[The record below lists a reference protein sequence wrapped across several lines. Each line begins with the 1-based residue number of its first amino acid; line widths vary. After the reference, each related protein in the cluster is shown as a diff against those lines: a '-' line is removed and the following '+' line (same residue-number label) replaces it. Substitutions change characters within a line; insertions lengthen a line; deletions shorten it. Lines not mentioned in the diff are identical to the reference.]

1 MEIPWALGL
10 MTKESMSIAFLFGFD
25 WLADLKSML
34 IQDCKRIS
42 FLVLENLSNVGFWE
56 NSIKTSGSDIA
67 TVFGSCSNNWVNNVE
82 PHLPVFDR
90 TTNFVLGGGSP
101 TFPASLMNDSSG
113 IRTRCVQWLN

>member
-1 MEIPWALGL
+1 MHVCYR
-10 MTKESMSIAFLFGFD
+10 FFGFD

-67 TVFGSCSNNWVNNVE
+67 TVFGSCSNNWVNNVD

-90 TTNFVLGGGSP
+90 TTNFVLGGRP
-101 TFPASLMNDSSG
+101 
-113 IRTRCVQWLN
+113 LNFRYAYSNE